1 MSMRHIGARV
11 PEQLDDALE
20 EASRDARTSK
30 SEMIRHYLEEGLLT
44 DDVDLP
50 DHMVRQVKRE
60 KMKRENRLAWQRI
73 HFRSNVADRF
83 KRAFE
88 QGDLDGEMGDSAVD
102 DLTEIHVDD
111 ARELFVDE
119 ERKEKAVQFVK
130 AVGKHAKEASNAS
143 DFDRL
148 NPEEMWER
156 YGGVAD
162 GRAKEKMDVLV
173 DVAEQRL
180 VEGAQISH
188 KDLAT
193 ALSNEYDVSKDVA
206 KQAVEQ
212 AADTATDSSD
222 VSQANTTETPVQ
234 SQGVSQANT
243 GSQATKSIH
252 ERANEL
258 VAQGVTSVRKLA
270 DTLLRE
276 YPVDDMEATQ
286 IAGKAVNGGKNG
298 SNNGSV
304 NPSEVVNLPDSV
316 TGGR

>member
-30 SEMIRHYLEEGLLT
+30 SEMIRHYLEQGLLE

-102 DLTEIHVDD
+102 DLTEIHVED

-119 ERKEKAVQFVK
+119 DRKEKAVQFVK

-173 DVAEQRL
+173 DTAKQRL
-180 VEGAQISH
+180 TEGVQISH

-206 KQAVEQ
+206 KQAVKQ
-212 AADTATDSSD
+212 AADTGNGGSD
-222 VSQANTTETPVQ
+222 VTQANSVSTPVQ
-234 SQGVSQANT
+234 SQGVTQAN
-243 GSQATKSIH
+243 KSIN
-252 ERANEL
+252 ERADEL
-258 VAQGVTSVRKLA
+258 VSQGVTSVRKLA

-286 IAGKAVNGGKNG
+286 VAGNAVNSRKNG
-298 SNNGSV
+298 SSNGSV
-304 NPSEVVNLPDSV
+304 NPNDVINLPDSV
-316 TGGR
+316 TGGRL